1 MQTLDDLNDLR
12 FIAAISSTGSLAG
25 AARQLGVNHATVFRR
40 VIAMESRLG
49 VRLFER
55 DGGHYTPTEAGEE
68 LARAGLAM
76 EETALVSLRK
86 VAGQDL
92 RPSGVVRI
100 ATTDSIAQFLLPPM
114 LQACRRQCPDI
125 QLELAIAND
134 MANLS
139 KRDADIAVRPSAQPP
154 DELVGRNIGALAF
167 AVYQLAGPAMETWI
181 AREGGHSKIAQW
193 MRTYTDSAAIGLHIN
208 TYSALCAA
216 CVAGIG
222 QAVLPCFIGD
232 TQTAL
237 VRTSPV
243 LAGCSSELWLLTHPD
258 IKKTARVS
266 AIWHILLK
274 ELEGA
279 AGLLAGD
286 CAQK

>member
-1 MQTLDDLNDLR
+1 MQTLNDLNDLR

-40 VIAMESRLG
+40 VVAIEARLG

-68 LARAGLAM
+68 LARAGAAM
-76 EETALVSLRK
+76 EETALVSLRR

-100 ATTDSIAQFLLPPM
+100 ATTDSIAQYLLPAM
-114 LQACRRQCPDI
+114 FKACRSQYPDI
-125 QLELAIAND
+125 QLELAISNN

-154 DELVGRNIGALAF
+154 DELIGRRIGPLAF
-167 AVYQLAGPAMETWI
+167 AAYQLEGDNGDNWISRAG
-181 AREGGHSKIAQW
+181 GQGKIQQW
-193 MRTYTDSAAIGLHIN
+193 MRTYTSDAGSGLQIDS
-208 TYSALCAA
+208 YSGVCAA
-216 CVAGIG
+216 CIAGIG

-232 TQTAL
+232 TQAPL
-237 VRTSPV
+237 RRTSPI

-258 IKKTARVS
+258 LRKTARIS
-266 AIWHILLK
+266 AIWHILQQ

-279 AGLLAGD
+279 AALLAGD
-286 CAQK
+286 CALK

>member
-12 FIAAISSTGSLAG
+12 FIAAISGTGSLSG

-40 VIAMESRLG
+40 VVAIETRLG

-68 LARAGLAM
+68 LARAGAAM
-76 EETALVSLRK
+76 EETALISLRK

-92 RPSGVVRI
+92 RPNGVVRI
-100 ATTDSIAQFLLPPM
+100 ATTDSVAQYLLPPM
-114 LQACRRQCPDI
+114 LQACRSQFPDI
-125 QLELAIAND
+125 QLELAIGND

-139 KRDADIAVRPSAQPP
+139 RRDADIAVRPSALPP
-154 DELVGRNIGALAF
+154 DELVGRKVGALAF
-167 AVYQLAGPAMETWI
+167 AVYQLAGSTNDAWI
-181 AREGGHSKIAQW
+181 AREGGNGKMAQW
-193 MRTYTDSAAIGLHIN
+193 MRTYTDAATIGLQIN
-208 TYSALCAA
+208 TYSGVCAA
-216 CVAGIG
+216 CVAGLG
-222 QAVLPCFIGD
+222 QAVLPCFVGD
-232 TQTAL
+232 VQAAL
-237 VRTSPV
+237 VRKTPV

-258 IKKTARVS
+258 IKKTARVN
-266 AIWHILLK
+266 AVWQILQK

-286 CAQK
+286 CALK